1 MTEFIVEDKE
11 YTLSEIYDYIN
22 HKPKLVLSEE
32 VQNLVN
38 TSRKVL
44 DKSLL
49 EDKIIYGVNTGFGKL
64 SQVVIPKDKIS
75 KLQENL
81 ILSHAVG
88 AGEYIPKDVTRL
100 IIFLKIISL
109 SKGYSGIRLIVI
121 EHLVN
126 MLNNDLL
133 PLIPSQGSVGASG
146 DLAPLAHMTLPL
158 IGVGDVIFQNKI
170 ISATKALKK
179 LEMIPIKL
187 SHKEGLAIINGTQFS
202 TAYGVYCMQ
211 RIDNIVKVA
220 DIAGALSVEGLA
232 GTDKAFQKRVHSLK
246 PHQGQLDSAEN
257 LFNLLQNSE
266 IHDSHIDCNRVQDM
280 YSLRCM
286 PQVHGASRDVI
297 NAAKN
302 MIEIEANS
310 VSDNPLVFSDEMDTV
325 SAGHFHAEAPAQA
338 MDILAIALT
347 EIGNIS
353 ERRVYALVDGNFGL
367 PHFLVEDSGLNS
379 GFMILQVTAS
389 AIASENKTFSHPS
402 SVDSIPTGAGQ
413 EDHVSMAPWSGRKLL
428 QIVKNIEKLMTIEI
442 LSACQAIDF
451 RIGCEPAVHLKGVY
465 KEVRKKVP
473 FLTEDKY
480 MKNDQEYVLNL
491 VDSGTL
497 VSIVEKKLKLK

>member
-1 MTEFIVEDKE
+1 MTEFIVENKE

-88 AGEYIPKDVTRL
+88 VGEYIPKDVTRL

-202 TAYGVYCMQ
+202 TAYGV
-211 RIDNIVKVA
+211 
-220 DIAGALSVEGLA
+220 
-232 GTDKAFQKRVHSLK
+232 
-246 PHQGQLDSAEN
+246 
-257 LFNLLQNSE
+257 
-266 IHDSHIDCNRVQDM
+266 
-280 YSLRCM
+280 
-286 PQVHGASRDVI
+286 
-297 NAAKN
+297 
-302 MIEIEANS
+302 
-310 VSDNPLVFSDEMDTV
+310 
-325 SAGHFHAEAPAQA
+325 
-338 MDILAIALT
+338 
-347 EIGNIS
+347 
-353 ERRVYALVDGNFGL
+353 
-367 PHFLVEDSGLNS
+367 
-379 GFMILQVTAS
+379 
-389 AIASENKTFSHPS
+389 
-402 SVDSIPTGAGQ
+402 
-413 EDHVSMAPWSGRKLL
+413 
-428 QIVKNIEKLMTIEI
+428 
-442 LSACQAIDF
+442 
-451 RIGCEPAVHLKGVY
+451 
-465 KEVRKKVP
+465 
-473 FLTEDKY
+473 
-480 MKNDQEYVLNL
+480 VL
-491 VDSGTL
+491 
-497 VSIVEKKLKLK
+497 